1 MPNHCRFI
9 AEFSVESSSHTLDWR
24 LMSQFHWDSLFPC
37 YIYHFWILGLS
48 TRPDKTQMIMVYLF
62 NYMKPKLKLMSCK

>member
-37 YIYHFWILGLS
+37 YIYHFWIYSDLAPGL
-48 TRPDKTQMIMVYLF
+48 T
-62 NYMKPKLKLMSCK
+62 KPK